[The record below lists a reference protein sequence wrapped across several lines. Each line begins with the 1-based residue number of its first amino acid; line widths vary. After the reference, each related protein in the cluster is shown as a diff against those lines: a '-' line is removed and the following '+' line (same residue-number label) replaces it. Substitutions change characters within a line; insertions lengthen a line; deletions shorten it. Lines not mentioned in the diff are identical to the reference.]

1 MDQKII
7 ILIII
12 IIISTTRLQNV
23 LTNILTNG
31 FYFIII
37 LSIIGFISPDISKT
51 IKKYTISFITL
62 DKSSLSNIFSNIGQ
76 YIKKILVGDYDLT
89 IKQKHTIKEIS

>member
-12 IIISTTRLQNV
+12 IIILTTPLQSII
-23 LTNILTNG
+23 TNILING
-31 FYFIII
+31 FYFIIF

-62 DKSSLSNIFSNIGQ
+62 DKSFISSIFSNIAQ
-76 YIKKILVGDYDLT
+76 YIKKILLGEDDLI
-89 IKQKHTIKEIS
+89 IKHKHTIKEID

>member
-12 IIISTTRLQNV
+12 IF
-23 LTNILTNG
+23 ILTTPIQNIIINIITYG

-37 LSIIGFISPDISKT
+37 LSIIGFINPNISKT
-51 IKKYTISFITL
+51 IKNYTISFINF
-62 DKSSLSNIFSNIGQ
+62 DSSIISNVAQ
-76 YIKKILVGDYDLT
+76 YIKKILLGDYDLT
-89 IKQKHTIKEIS
+89 IKHKHTIKEMD